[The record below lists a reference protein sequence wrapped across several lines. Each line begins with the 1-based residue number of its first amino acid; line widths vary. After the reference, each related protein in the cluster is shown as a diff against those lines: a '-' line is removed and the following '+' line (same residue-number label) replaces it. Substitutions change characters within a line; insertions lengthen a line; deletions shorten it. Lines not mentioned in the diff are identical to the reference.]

1 MQVGDLIQ
9 FCSTGVLGLIVDVRP
24 EGSTEFVYVL
34 CGADIDGICPA
45 GETTAFPRLHIE
57 MVAEVINASR

>member
-9 FCSTGVLGLIVDVRP
+9 FSSTGCHGLIVDVRQ

-34 CGADIDGICPA
+34 CGADIDGE
-45 GETTAFPRLHIE
+45 GGGDTTAFPRLWIE
-57 MVAEVINASR
+57 TVSEVVCK